1 MKEKKEPTVLGI
13 TAVRNVDVP
22 ELKEIIR
29 CENPATGKRLSVC
42 YLEDDGKRVLSFAT
56 TAVPY
61 EARAQAGRSLWFD
74 VDSGEWGASAPT
86 CDEDVGR
93 IRDAKLDAV
102 EAGRIAEACGLDAV
116 ARAVLA
122 ALVVYCRNLTT
133 RRFAICTPACRAR
146 AAGQMQGRPGRIAR
160 AACAAYIWNMSTMCF
175 KKMSPLPLRFV
186 TYSLSK
192 RMVLPL

>member
-1 MKEKKEPTVLGI
+1 M
-13 TAVRNVDVP
+13 RNVDVP

-42 YLEDDGKRVLSFAT
+42 CLEDDGKRVLSFAT

-86 CDEDVGR
+86 CDEDAGR

-122 ALVVYCRNLTT
+122 ALTVYLQQLNNPSIRATC
-133 RRFAICTPACRAR
+133 APACRAR
-146 AAGQMQGRPGRIAR
+146 AAGQMQGRPGHIAR

-175 KKMSPLPLRFV
+175 KKMSPLPFRFV

-192 RMVLPL
+192 RMVLPS